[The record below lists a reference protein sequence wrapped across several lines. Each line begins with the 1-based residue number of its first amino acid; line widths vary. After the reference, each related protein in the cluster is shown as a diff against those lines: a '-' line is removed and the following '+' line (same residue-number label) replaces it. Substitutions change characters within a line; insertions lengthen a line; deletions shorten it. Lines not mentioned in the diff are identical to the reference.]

1 MNIGKE
7 ICDCQIIAINY
18 DAYFLYNI
26 LKKSFFKIKKK

>member
-18 DAYFLYNI
+18 GAYFFVQY